1 MKALRI
7 LISAAILSLPIVGCA
22 GMITGGDLIRPG
34 EATGIIEVV
43 NDYRYPQTVV
53 LISTCNASTYGLN
66 RLNNGE
72 RIAANGGRRRFTV
85 SVGCWDIGA
94 GIVGQGQA
102 GFSRMNVLPNRVSIY
117 RVH

>member
-1 MKALRI
+1 MKTLRI
-7 LISAAILSLPIVGCA
+7 LLSVLIIPLPVIGCA

-43 NDYRYPQTVV
+43 NDYNQPQTVV

-72 RIAANGGRRRFTV
+72 RIPANGGRRRFTV
-85 SVGCWDIGA
+85 SAGCWDVGA
-94 GIVGQGQA
+94 GIVGHGQA
-102 GFSRMNVLPNRVSIY
+102 GFSRVTVMPNRVSVY